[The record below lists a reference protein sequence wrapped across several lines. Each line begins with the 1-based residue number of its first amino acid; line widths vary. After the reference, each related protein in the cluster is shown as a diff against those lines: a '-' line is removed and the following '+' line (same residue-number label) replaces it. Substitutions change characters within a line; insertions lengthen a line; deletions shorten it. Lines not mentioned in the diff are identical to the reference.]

1 MRLQMAQTDLD
12 PIRALRVRCAEAV
25 ALLRPCSRALAAGLL
40 SGGLILGASAQA
52 QSPSQ
57 IQKRIEATFDLVL
70 SNRVELAVP
79 LTRRALARR
88 SAENDSTVEPLSYSS
103 VEDTQ
108 QPLVAAAGPATTQE
122 AVLDESEIARLPRPR
137 PVITSQATGSSD
149 LIGQPLDLVAGAAA
163 FAAEEEVVLAVAPA
177 DGVGGPLLSS
187 ATATEEPE
195 AEMAELQAAGAC
207 LSVGD
212 VTDEDGDFKRNAEA
226 LSADGLCIEEE
237 TFTERKRSWIVQTV
251 KGKQPGPLWA
261 VMHDD
266 EDLSFDNAVEGLKRY
281 GGTLIAVETGGER
294 NLSGIDPNR
303 NFSADG
309 IGCRKVGK
317 NASPRFTGIFAKL
330 MDPEQPIFA
339 LHNNTGKRKSNR
351 GLGHVSMETVPK
363 DMDIVRPQNPAGPL
377 AGPRALVLLTDTIPV
392 STTSKQ
398 LAEDLADK
406 GINAII
412 EKVRKDRG
420 DCSLSN
426 YAVLSDHK
434 KYLNVTV
441 DHDEREKQMRIVDV
455 LMGREEAVAS
465 Q

>member
-1 MRLQMAQTDLD
+1 M
-12 PIRALRVRCAEAV
+12 ALRPW
-25 ALLRPCSRALAAGLL
+25 LREIIEALAL
-40 SGGLILGASAQA
+40 SFAEVINS
-52 QSPSQ
+52 
-57 IQKRIEATFDLVL
+57 KRSEEAL
-70 SNRVELAVP
+70 R
-79 LTRRALARR
+79 
-88 SAENDSTVEPLSYSS
+88 
-103 VEDTQ
+103 
-108 QPLVAAAGPATTQE
+108 
-122 AVLDESEIARLPRPR
+122 ESEN
-137 PVITSQATGSSD
+137 
-149 LIGQPLDLVAGAAA
+149 
-163 FAAEEEVVLAVAPA
+163 
-177 DGVGGPLLSS
+177 
-187 ATATEEPE
+187 
-195 AEMAELQAAGAC
+195 
-207 LSVGD
+207 
-212 VTDEDGDFKRNAEA
+212 KY
-226 LSADGLCIEEE
+226 
-237 TFTERKRSWIVQTV
+237 RSI
-251 KGKQPGPLWA
+251 
-261 VMHDD
+261 
-266 EDLSFDNAVEGLKRY
+266 FDNAVEGLKRY

-426 YAVLSDHK
+426 YAVLTDHK

>member
-1 MRLQMAQTDLD
+1 MAQTDLD
-12 PIRALRVRCAEAV
+12 PIRASRVRRAEAV
-25 ALLRPCSRALAAGLL
+25 ALLRPCGRALAAGVL
-40 SGGLILGASAQA
+40 SSGLILGASAQA
-52 QSPSQ
+52 QSPS
-57 IQKRIEATFDLVL
+57 IQERIEATFDLVL

-88 SAENDSTVEPLSYSS
+88 SAENDSTVEPLSYSP

-108 QPLVAAAGPATTQE
+108 QQAVAATEPATPAVAQE

-137 PVITSQATGSSD
+137 PVIISEATGSSD

-163 FAAEEEVVLAVAPA
+163 FAEEEEVALVAVSTE
-177 DGVGGPLLSS
+177 GVGGPLLTS

-195 AEMAELQAAGAC
+195 AETAELQAAGAC
-207 LSVGD
+207 LTVGD
-212 VTDEDGDFKRNAEA
+212 VTDKDGDFKRNAEA

-237 TFTERKRSWIVQTV
+237 TFRERKRSWIVQTV

-266 EDLSFDNAVEGLKRY
+266 EDLSFDNAVEGLTRY
-281 GGTLIAVETGGER
+281 GGTLITVETNGER

-317 NASPRFTGIFAKL
+317 NASPRFTGIFAEL
-330 MDPEQPIFA
+330 IDPEQPIVA
-339 LHNNTGKRKSNR
+339 LHNNTGQSKRK
-351 GLGHVSMETVPK
+351 LGHVSMETVPK
-363 DMDIVRPQNPAGPL
+363 DMDIVRPENPAGPL

-412 EKVRKDRG
+412 EKVRKNRG

-426 YAVLSDHK
+426 YAVLTGHK

-441 DHDEREKQMRIVDV
+441 DQDEREKQMRIIDV
-455 LMGREEAVAS
+455 LMGREDAVAS